1 MPFFGTLETGRLLD
15 FNKIQPWPC
24 YFQQETQQSSK
35 DFSEDHLVYIIL
47 LSFITFHSKILLH
60 FCHHLIL
67 RYFFKIFLFK
77 IKDAELILSFT
88 TAQPQRL
95 KVLFLSENVRR
106 VMICRIISAF
116 GSDKVTGR
124 KKFSDS
130 KQDNLGGNLLFSS
143 HNNTKSTELIKNILK
158 NKTHVETRQVDIA
171 RLFYLLCT
179 IYNL

>member
-1 MPFFGTLETGRLLD
+1 
-15 FNKIQPWPC
+15 
-24 YFQQETQQSSK
+24 
-35 DFSEDHLVYIIL
+35 
-47 LSFITFHSKILLH
+47 
-60 FCHHLIL
+60 
-67 RYFFKIFLFK
+67 
-77 IKDAELILSFT
+77 
-88 TAQPQRL
+88 
-95 KVLFLSENVRR
+95 
-106 VMICRIISAF
+106 MICRIISAF